1 MDPLTIGL
9 MAGAGLLKSELIDRP
24 REERQRKQAAITTR
38 WSPWTGM
45 APGAIQEADPF
56 AAALEG
62 GLTGAVLS
70 QQQQKLNAGKA
81 KDVEEANLTGG
92 TGQTQ
97 MSPQQFL
104 YQQEMQKQS
113 YMNPMQ
119 NPYMYMNR

>member
-1 MDPLTIGL
+1 